1 MLLLSFC
8 SLALYIFY
16 SNLYL
21 DEQKSYPKYDL
32 VIAAVL
38 AFIWLCAASAWA
50 HAVLGLRSIADV
62 EVRKVGKVRI
72 LSSSES
78 DLYFKC
84 VFEKDRLNFISNIA
98 TCV

>member
-1 MLLLSFC
+1 MLFYLLC

-32 VIAAVL
+32 IIAAVL
-38 AFIWLCAASAWA
+38 AFVWLCAASAWA

-62 EVRKVGKVRI
+62 EVSGFHGCIFVQDRI
-72 LSSSES
+72 GQIILRV
-78 DLYFKC
+78 D
-84 VFEKDRLNFISNIA
+84 VFLMSIL
-98 TCV
+98 

>member
-1 MLLLSFC
+1 MLNARSSYLLF

-32 VIAAVL
+32 ILAAVL
-38 AFIWLCAASAWA
+38 AFVWLCAASAWA

-62 EVRKVGKVRI
+62 EVRNVGTVRL

-78 DLYFKC
+78 DITC
-84 VFEKDRLNFISNIA
+84 VFEQDE
-98 TCV
+98 

>member
-1 MLLLSFC
+1 MTGNETLPSH

-32 VIAAVL
+32 IIAAVL

-62 EVRKVGKVRI
+62 EVRLGENSKAG
-72 LSSSES
+72 
-78 DLYFKC
+78 
-84 VFEKDRLNFISNIA
+84 LNQFLHTRCNFLEFL
-98 TCV
+98 

>member
-1 MLLLSFC
+1 MTGNETLPSH

-32 VIAAVL
+32 IIAAVL

-62 EVRKVGKVRI
+62 EVRLEENSKAGLNQFLLTRCNCEMFTDTQVGGQV
-72 LSSSES
+72 
-78 DLYFKC
+78 
-84 VFEKDRLNFISNIA
+84 
-98 TCV
+98 